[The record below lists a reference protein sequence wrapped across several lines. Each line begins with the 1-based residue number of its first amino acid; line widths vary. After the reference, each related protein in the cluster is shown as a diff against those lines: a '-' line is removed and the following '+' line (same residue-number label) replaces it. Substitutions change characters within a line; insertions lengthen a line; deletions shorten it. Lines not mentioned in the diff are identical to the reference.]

1 MRNDISVSVIVPVY
15 NVEKYLRK
23 CLESLVN
30 QTMENIE
37 IIVVD
42 DGSTDQSSEIIK
54 EYKEAHPDK
63 IVSLT
68 KPNSGLGGTR
78 NYGLKFA
85 KGEYIGFVDSDD
97 WVDRKM
103 FEAMYGMAKQ
113 GHDIVLCDFMV
124 VQDGWETGHVAK
136 GFRGTH
142 FNPQEVVINSIDPAT
157 ACNKL
162 YHRKFFQIAEFT
174 DGWYEDIGT
183 TPILLS
189 YAHSVGYL
197 ELALYNYRQR
207 SGSITYS
214 ADERTKDVISS
225 WQRVLD
231 NVHNNFRKE
240 AIFAVYKSI
249 ATFIEFKPAFADD
262 FLEYAHQK
270 QELFQQN
277 DYYQKNTR
285 SKSIVDLFQM
295 RLIPKKL
302 HYFWFGHGEKSE
314 LIKRCMASW
323 EKYAGTYEIIE
334 WNESNCDI
342 NESQFVKEAYEAK
355 KWAFVA
361 DYFRIKVIYEQGGFY
376 MDTDVELKAPLD
388 SLRTSNFFFAFETRD
403 NINAA
408 IFGGIP
414 RFELAKKWLKT
425 YQEETFKK
433 EDGTYNM
440 SNNIVIRLTGLLRKD
455 YKIKLNG
462 QMQTLRDNVKVYPAN
477 KLTIDVYDGKN
488 LAVHHFDASWW
499 DVKDEVSYKNVV
511 LQDYFKNHVYTSS
524 DIQSE
529 IQKYQQLIHT
539 YENTLSWKITSPLRK
554 ISALIRKIKNDG

>member
-1 MRNDISVSVIVPVY
+1 MRNDIKVSVIVPVY

-23 CLESLVN
+23 CLESLVS
-30 QTMENIE
+30 QTLESIE
-37 IIVVD
+37 IIVVN
-42 DGSTDQSSEIIK
+42 DGSTDQSSGIIK
-54 EYKEAHPDK
+54 EFEVAYPGK

-68 KPNSGLGGTR
+68 KPNGGLGDTR

-103 FEAMYGMAKQ
+103 FEAMYGMTQQ

-136 GFRGTH
+136 GFRGVH
-142 FNPQEVVINSIDPAT
+142 FNPQEIVINSIDPAT

-231 NVHNNFRKE
+231 NAHANYRRE
-240 AIFAVYKSI
+240 AVFAVYKSI
-249 ATFIEFKPAFADD
+249 VTFIEFKPAFADD
-262 FLEYAHQK
+262 FLEYAYQN
-270 QELFQQN
+270 QELFQKN
-277 DYYQKNTR
+277 EYYQKSIR
-285 SKSIVDLFQM
+285 SKSINDLFQM
-295 RLIPKKL
+295 KLIPKKL
-302 HYFWFGHGEKSE
+302 HYFWFGHGQKSE
-314 LIKRCMASW
+314 LIERCIESW
-323 EKYAGTYEIIE
+323 KKHAGGYEIVE

-361 DYFRIKVIYEQGGFY
+361 DYFRIKVIHEQGGFY

-388 SLRTSNFFFAFETRD
+388 SLRISNFFFAFETKD

-414 RFELAKKWLKT
+414 GFELARKWLET
-425 YQEETFKK
+425 YQHDTFKK

-440 SNNIVIRLTGLLRKD
+440 SNNIVIRLTGLLKKD
-455 YKIKLNG
+455 YNIKLNG
-462 QMQTLRDNVKVYPAN
+462 KMQTLKDNVKIYPAN

-511 LQDYFKNHVYTSS
+511 LQDYFRNEASIFASS

-529 IQKYQQLIHT
+529 LQKYQKLINA
-539 YENTLSWKITSPLRK
+539 YENTLSWKITYPLRK
-554 ISALIRKIKNDG
+554 IRALIRKIKK